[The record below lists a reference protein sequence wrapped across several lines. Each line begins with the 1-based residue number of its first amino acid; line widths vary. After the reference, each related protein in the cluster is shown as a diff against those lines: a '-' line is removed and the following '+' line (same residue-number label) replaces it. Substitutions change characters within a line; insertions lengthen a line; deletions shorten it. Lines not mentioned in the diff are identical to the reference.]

1 MTDNSP
7 TTDTATELGSTTDVS
22 PIDSPAPTETSP
34 SVFSEGLTFR
44 KDWFQDYAE
53 DPAFSPY
60 LNSLSKYKDLPGLI
74 KVAED
79 SRRQLSQR
87 MDGYVKL
94 PGEDASDDE
103 ISAYREKVGI
113 PSEID
118 GYEFSLPDGVSIP
131 EGIEVTAERQEAF
144 AEFAHKAGLTKQQAN
159 DAFGFLVE
167 SELQDYGSLQKE
179 NEAAAEADR
188 KELREVWGADY
199 ESRQQDARRVAAS
212 FGIDPSDPVLDLPR
226 VAMAFAGVAS
236 SIAESKLTNV
246 PAQPAH
252 LSYGS
257 QAKDIIRNESN
268 PEHEA
273 YHDRSHP
280 QHNAVVQKVLELQRR
295 QVDGEGPR

>member
-7 TTDTATELGSTTDVS
+7 TTDVAPQEEQTTSTATETSVETAPSS
-22 PIDSPAPTETSP
+22 P
-34 SVFSEGLTFR
+34 FSDGLTFR

-94 PGEDASDDE
+94 PGEDASDEE
-103 ISAYREKVGI
+103 IAAYREKVGI
-113 PSEID
+113 PEAAD
-118 GYEFSLPDGVSIP
+118 GYEFTLPEHVQIP
-131 EGIEVTAERQEAF
+131 QGIEVTAERQDAF
-144 AEFAHKAGLTKQQAN
+144 AEFAHEAGLTKQQAER
-159 DAFGFLVE
+159 AFSFLVE
-167 SELQDYGSLQKE
+167 SELRDYDALQRE
-179 NEAAAEADR
+179 NETAAEADR
-188 KELREVWGADY
+188 KELHDVWGADY
-199 ESRQQDARRVAAS
+199 ESRLHDAKRVAS
-212 FGIDPSDPVLDLPR
+212 SYGIDPNDPVLDLPR
-226 VAMAFAGVAS
+226 VAMAFAGIAS
-236 SIAESKLTNV
+236 SISESKLTNV
-246 PAQPAH
+246 PTQAAD
-252 LSYGS
+252 LSYGA

-268 PEHEA
+268 PEHDA

-295 QVDGEGPR
+295 QVDGER